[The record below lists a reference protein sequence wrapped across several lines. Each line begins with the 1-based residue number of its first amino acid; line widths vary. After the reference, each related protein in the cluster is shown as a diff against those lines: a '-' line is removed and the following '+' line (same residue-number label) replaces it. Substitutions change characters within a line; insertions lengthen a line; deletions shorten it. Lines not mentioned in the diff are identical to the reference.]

1 MGNYH
6 QASLKHL
13 PRYATEFKWRHN
25 HRPETVRERM
35 ESIVRNMRHRRMTLK
50 EMRAGGKSAEV
61 KEEELRFHA
70 LLQELSSSHRTVETL
85 SKALPAGPHAEPA
98 RLRWWPFRRPR

>member
-1 MGNYH
+1 MTLYAEKLLPHNIEAEEALIG
-6 QASLKHL
+6 SLILDGECIARIAPLLHPLATGAGAEGAGRL
-13 PRYATEFKWRHN
+13 PRGE
-25 HRPETVRERM
+25 
-35 ESIVRNMRHRRMTLK
+35 LL
-50 EMRAGGKSAEV
+50 